1 MNAVVT
7 VGLDGTPESLSAALW
22 AAQEASARGA
32 TLRLLHAWVMLAPE
46 GDAQQSENDPNY
58 WPKRIVSDARDA
70 IGQRFPDLRVY
81 EDLVAREPMDAL
93 LEAATESQTLVL
105 GSRALSSLTGYFLGD
120 IGMHV
125 LARAEVPTVLVRAGE
140 DTAPITEDGDVVLGL
155 SLRRPC
161 DELIE
166 YAFDAAIRRDST
178 LRVVHGR
185 NLPPSAYNRGGL
197 DPYLSHELTR
207 EAQQDPHQDA
217 QSMARPVPRRAG
229 RGECADGE
237 PGARRR
243 ARHRRYGTARRR
255 PSGEASTVS
264 PSYRSCAVG
273 GRAPRSLPGCRRPPH
288 LTSRKTWQ
296 GSPRSP
302 GTRRRAP
309 TRKTPGRRSPLR

>member
-32 TLRLLHAWVMLAPE
+32 TLRLLHAWVLLAPE
-46 GDAQQSENDPNY
+46 APAAEQPEGDPNY

-70 IGQRFPDLRVY
+70 IGQRFPGLRVY
-81 EDLVAREPMDAL
+81 EDLVAKEPMGAL
-93 LEAATESQTLVL
+93 LEAAAESQTLVL

-125 LARAEVPTVLVRAGE
+125 LARAEVPTVLVRARE
-140 DTAPITEDGDVVLGL
+140 DEAPITEDGDVVLGL

-178 LRVVHGR
+178 LRAVHGR
-185 NLPPSAYNRGGL
+185 NLPPSAYTRGGL

-207 EAQQDPHQDA
+207 EAQQDLTRTLSPWRDRFPDVRVVEKVRME
-217 QSMARPVPRRAG
+217 SPARAIVRDIAG
-229 RGECADGE
+229 TGLL
-237 PGARRR
+237 
-243 ARHRRYGTARRR
+243 
-255 PSGEASTVS
+255 V
-264 PSYRSCAVG
+264 V
-273 GRAPRSLPGCRRPPH
+273 
-288 LTSRKTWQ
+288 
-296 GSPRSP
+296 
-302 GTRRRAP
+302 
-309 TRKTPGRRSPLR
+309 GRRVKRPAFSRRIGHVPSAAVHHAPCPVAVVPHT

>member
-207 EAQQDPHQDA
+207 EAQQDLTRTLSPWRGRFPDVRVVESVQME
-217 QSMARPVPRRAG
+217 SPARAVVRDIAGTGLLVVGRRVRHRPFPRRIG
-229 RGECADGE
+229 
-237 PGARRR
+237 
-243 ARHRRYGTARRR
+243 HV
-255 PSGEASTVS
+255 PSA
-264 PSYRSCAVG
+264 AVHH
-273 GRAPRSLPGCRRPPH
+273 APCPVAVVPH
-288 LTSRKTWQ
+288 T
-296 GSPRSP
+296 
-302 GTRRRAP
+302 
-309 TRKTPGRRSPLR
+309 